1 MFIVKNGLS
10 AMDTPDDNGYVVDDY
25 RIAYLEARIKSMQD
39 AIYHDGVDL
48 LGGAVSIWFQ
58 LEQAK

>member
-1 MFIVKNGLS
+1 
-10 AMDTPDDNGYVVDDY
+10 MDTPDDNGYVVDDY